1 MIGEYIRLPVR
12 FKDLQIGDRLYTKD
26 HFECVK
32 IGRSHASLSNVPGS
46 AHVFIAPHEEVTPI
60 RPEPVPDDDKLVGRS
75 WVPREDPSINVRWY
89 YTRVRFWDLEI
100 GQRFH
105 LADGSPAEKVAV
117 GRARHLGCSDTFEM
131 DADAE
136 VTPWG
141 HQYAGPNGVSVPPED
156 TPVING
162 RQYYTESKACV
173 VKLNADTGTYAVMR
187 DPLNSIP
194 KTGICYIDVAM
205 VSVP

>member
-100 GQRFH
+100 GQRFNMT
-105 LADGSPAEKVAV
+105 DGTPAEKVAV
-117 GRARHLGCSDTFEM
+117 GRARHLGCTDTFEM
-131 DADAE
+131 DAGAE
-136 VTPWG
+136 VVPWG
-141 HQYAGPNGVSVPPED
+141 DKYAGPDYQTD
-156 TPVING
+156 TQPIGIKINP
-162 RQYYTESKACV
+162 V
-173 VKLNADTGTYAVMR
+173 VKLNIDDGTFKILAN
-187 DPLNSIP
+187 PHGAIP
-194 KTGICYIDVAM
+194 ERGTCYLDVAM